1 MTSTIQQIMN
11 NSDFNYCKMPDGTL
25 IQWGTTSVSALTTT
39 VQMPM
44 PFKDKSYYALVN
56 LIANS
61 NSATNITAIT
71 MSSTDHFAIGVN
83 TLPSGGAR
91 WLAIGR
97 WK

>member
-25 IQWGTTSVSALTTT
+25 IQWGTTSISALTTT
-39 VQMPM
+39 VQMPLS
-44 PFKDKSYYALVN
+44 FKDTNYYVLVN

-61 NSATNITAIT
+61 NNATNITAT
-71 MSSTDHFAIGVN
+71 QMTSANRFAIGVN

>member
-25 IQWGTTSVSALTTT
+25 LQWGVTSISALTIT

-44 PFKDKSYYALVN
+44 SFKDKSYYVLVN

-61 NSATNITAIT
+61 NNASNVTAINP
-71 MSSTDHFAIGVN
+71 MEVGRFAIGVN
-83 TLPSGGAR
+83 TPPSGGAR